1 MTNFIRA
8 GSGRDF
14 EHAPPIIDFGLL
26 RCLLILP
33 LTLSLSLA
41 VLLASPPPFFSL
53 SFLFDLSLGLVL
65 PRFIPSP
72 LGFLLLLFS
81 LAPNSGVVSSPA
93 ADVSMHPPNR
103 HQPNKDDHS
112 WEAVK
117 AVIAHGEQHDARP
130 DAQCARF
137 HAHPGFTPAPT
148 RAENQPSSRS
158 HSITRLRRHLNNRS
172 APLIGLI
179 AIEAKDKQANS

>member
-1 MTNFIRA
+1 MPAHLAADAVSQPRGIARLAAAILQPVVLVRPF
-8 GSGRDF
+8 
-14 EHAPPIIDFGLL
+14 FGPGAAALHPVAARL
-26 RCLLILP
+26 
-33 LTLSLSLA
+33 LA
-41 VLLASPPPFFSL
+41 VVVQLGSELRRRVL
-53 SFLFDLSLGLVL
+53 SGGGCLY
-65 PRFIPSP
+65 
-72 LGFLLLLFS
+72 
-81 LAPNSGVVSSPA
+81 A
-93 ADVSMHPPNR
+93 PPNR

-137 HAHPGFTPAPT
+137 HAHPWFTPAPT